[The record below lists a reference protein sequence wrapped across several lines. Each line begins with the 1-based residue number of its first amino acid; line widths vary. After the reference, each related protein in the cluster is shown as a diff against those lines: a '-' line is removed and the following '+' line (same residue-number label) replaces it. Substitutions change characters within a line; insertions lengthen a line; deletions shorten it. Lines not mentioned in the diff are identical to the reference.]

1 MMSFINKPKDICPP
15 IFELDENGIPI
26 NARYDSEEEFYD
38 GIFTMVE
45 TLCADCKELGHCRK
59 GLLKNFPKPNYYDAI

>member
-1 MMSFINKPKDICPP
+1 MNKQKDICPP

-26 NARYDSEEEFYD
+26 NARYDSEEEFYE

-45 TLCADCKELGHCRK
+45 TLCAECKELGYCRK
-59 GLLKNFPKPNYYDAI
+59 GLLKNFPKPTNYDAL

>member
-1 MMSFINKPKDICPP
+1 MLSFMNKQKDICPP

-26 NARYDSEEEFYD
+26 NARYDSEEEFYE

-45 TLCADCKELGHCRK
+45 TLCAECKELGYCRK
-59 GLLKNFPKPNYYDAI
+59 GLLKNFPKPTNYDSV